1 MKNMPIVS
9 LVVLYALLS
18 LLLQCVFLGSPEYIL
33 SLDPLRVGLS
43 AVISTASF
51 LIADIVNERYGF
63 KATLGMILIGIVT
76 QGLAVTTAHVL
87 GIHVGPL
94 MLLSLAGLLC
104 AEVADA
110 AIYAGMHRLTDE
122 RFLLLRTFC
131 STTTGLLI
139 ESAALLSV
147 APALILIA
155 PQFTWKFL
163 GSLLNLPIVFFFRE
177 RLFEK

>member
-1 MKNMPIVS
+1 MPVVFFS
-9 LVVLYALLS
+9 LLYAILS
-18 LLLQCVFLGSPEYIL
+18 VLLQCVFLGSPEYIL
-33 SLDPLRVGLS
+33 SLDPIRIGLS

-51 LIADIVNERYGF
+51 LVADIVNERYGF
-63 KATLGMILIGIVT
+63 EATMGMIIFGIFA
-76 QGLAVTTAHVL
+76 QGLTVTTAHVL

-94 MLLSLAGLLC
+94 MLLGLTGLLC

-110 AIYAGMHRLTDE
+110 AIYAGMRRLTGE

-139 ESAALLSV
+139 ESAALLSA

-177 RLFEK
+177 RLFGK